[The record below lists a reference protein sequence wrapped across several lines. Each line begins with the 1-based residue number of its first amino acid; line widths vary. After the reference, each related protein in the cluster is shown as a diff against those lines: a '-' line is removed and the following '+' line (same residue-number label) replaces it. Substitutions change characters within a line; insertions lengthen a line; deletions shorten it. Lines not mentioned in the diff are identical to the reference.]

1 MGCGSKQNVL
11 VLMTLRYLQDKEPKN
26 SGKFLVHNNEIW
38 KLSKWLILVRQ
49 HQQTKKRETWRKHLS
64 SGKRMVYK
72 PFFSIMAKLTIFDI
86 FMIAKRDWQKYSN
99 QMVKAIIFKECAFL
113 DFLIFNYCKQQNLPA
128 QQYEKI
134 VISERMV
141 FCYNR
146 KQGFI

>member
-1 MGCGSKQNVL
+1 M
-11 VLMTLRYLQDKEPKN
+11 YLWLYGICRIKN
-26 SGKFLVHNNEIW
+26 QKFWQIFGDNEVW

-72 PFFSIMAKLTIFDI
+72 PFFLLWQKLTIFHI

-113 DFLIFNYCKQQNLPA
+113 FLFSDFLIFNYCKQQNLPA

-134 VISERMV
+134 VISERVV

-146 KQGFI
+146 KRGFI